1 MYLSKADC
9 KELLDDY
16 NKDVWCKLRQ
26 AAFEKKVKFYGKEI
40 FLRGVV
46 EFSNHCRKN
55 CKYCGLRKDSDI
67 TRYRLEEPE
76 ILNQVSEIFNSG
88 IRTVVLQSGED
99 IYYTK
104 ERLVSIIKKIKKNY
118 DIAITLCVG
127 ERSVDDYKAFFD
139 AGASRFLIKHET
151 SNENLYASLHPGE
164 TLKDRLKLFEEL
176 KKIGYQVGLGN
187 IVGLPYTTVEDYIN
201 DIFLMK
207 ELDADMAAIGP
218 FIPSKFS
225 PLSNF
230 PHASTELVIKI
241 NILARIILENVNMPA
256 TTALY
261 SIGNELAIKEAILSG
276 ANVVMPNFTPE
287 EKRRHYKIYDLKT
300 PLTISLVKEIAN
312 KVGCFISENRG
323 DRNYA
328 KCA

>member
-9 KELLDDY
+9 KELISD
-16 NKDVWCKLRQ
+16 NNENVWCNLKQTALERKMQ
-26 AAFEKKVKFYGKEI
+26 FYGKEI
-40 FLRGVV
+40 FLRGIV
-46 EFSNHCRKN
+46 EFSNYCRKN
-55 CKYCGLRKDSDI
+55 CKYCGLRKDSTI
-67 TRYRLEEPE
+67 TRYRLGETD

-104 ERLVSIIKKIKKNY
+104 EHLVSIIKNIKKSF
-118 DIAITLCVG
+118 DIAITLCIG
-127 ERSVDDYKAFFD
+127 ERTIDDYKAFFD
-139 AGASRFLIKHET
+139 AGADRFLIKHET
-151 SNENLYASLHPGE
+151 SNEKLYAFFHPGE
-164 TLKDRLKLFEEL
+164 TLKDRLKLYEQL

-187 IVGLPYTTVEDYIN
+187 IIGLPYTTVEDYIN
-201 DIFLMK
+201 DIYLMK

-225 PLSNF
+225 PLSNV
-230 PHASTELVIKI
+230 PYASTELVIKI
-241 NILARIILENVNMPA
+241 SVIARLILENVNIPA

-261 SIGNELAIKEAILSG
+261 SIGNESAIKEAVISG
-276 ANVVMPNFTPE
+276 ANVIMPNFTPE
-287 EKRRHYKIYDLKT
+287 EKRKYYKIYDLKK
-300 PLTISLVKEIAN
+300 PLTINYVKEI
-312 KVGCFISENRG
+312 VSELGYFISENRG